1 MGSLLKYCIFKRVL
15 RNSIREQKIGINY
28 NGMAKQTTRFN
39 GEDASQL
46 INILSDGTKVK
57 GDIVSNG
64 DIRIDGEM
72 VGNLA
77 TRGKLV
83 VGNNGKIQGEVQ
95 AVNIEVSG
103 LIKGKVT
110 ANELLNM
117 KASARI
123 EGDIIAGKLAVE
135 PGAVFTG
142 TCSMGASKP
151 ANEPEAKK

>member
-1 MGSLLKYCIFKRVL
+1 
-15 RNSIREQKIGINY
+15 
-28 NGMAKQTTRFN
+28 MAKQTARFN
-39 GEDASQL
+39 GEDSSQL

-57 GDIVSNG
+57 GDIISNG

-77 TRGKLV
+77 TKGKLV

-95 AVNIEVSG
+95 ASNIEVSG

-117 KASARI
+117 KSSARI

-151 ANEPEAKK
+151 VNEPEAKK